1 MSKRE
6 LIAQHRDAI
15 LALAAQHGATD
26 VRIFGSVARGDE
38 TPESDFDVIVRFPG
52 GATLRGVCGL
62 ADDLEHLLGGK
73 VDLMSDHPGIGPR
86 LRRNIEEDAI
96 AV

>member
-6 LIAQHRDAI
+6 LIAQHREAI
-15 LALAAQHGATD
+15 LALAAEHGATD

-38 TPESDFDVIVRFPG
+38 TPGSDLDVIVRFPG
-52 GATLRGVCGL
+52 GARLAGICGL
-62 ADDLEHLLGGK
+62 AEGLEQLLDCK
-73 VDLMSDHPGIGPR
+73 VDLITDHSGIGPR